1 MGKPRWKI
9 RTGFNLVC
17 VAFTILWVV
26 AVVNVLF
33 SDGRSTW
40 SLRSRRPRPAQ
51 PQVPSAARY
60 IPIAAQEDGNDS
72 SLALH
77 FAKPDHELAWPP
89 LLPNGTVPDA
99 DGADTMPLM
108 DVHVPRF
115 YQPPPSVDL
124 DAVGFAVNGEE
135 TIFLM
140 IASYRDFQVPSLTIL
155 VHVMRLVDTSGL
167 PRSAGKPSPLRLT
180 VRTTR
185 GACTWAW
192 WTKRPPGTPGA
203 STCRCLS
210 LRHAVPP
217 V

>member
-9 RTGFNLVC
+9 RTCFNLVC
-17 VAFTILWVV
+17 EAFTIVWVV
-26 AVVNVLF
+26 AVVNVFF

-60 IPIAAQEDGNDS
+60 IPIAAQEDGNVS
-72 SLALH
+72 SVALL

-192 WTKRPPGTPGA
+192 WTKRLPGTPGA

>member
-9 RTGFNLVC
+9 RTYFNLVC
-17 VAFTILWVV
+17 VAFTIVWLV
-26 AVVNVLF
+26 AVVNVFF

-40 SLRSRRPRPAQ
+40 SLRPPPAQ
-51 PQVPSAARY
+51 PQAPSAARY
-60 IPIAAQEDGNDS
+60 IPIAAEDDGNDS
-72 SLALH
+72 FLALH

-89 LLPNGTVPDA
+89 LLPNGTVPDT

-124 DAVGFAVNGEE
+124 DAVGFEVNGEE

-140 IASYRDFQVPSLTIL
+140 IASYRDIQVPSLTIL
-155 VHVMRLVDTSGL
+155 VHIIRLVASLTL
-167 PRSAGKPSPLRLT
+167 PVFP
-180 VRTTR
+180 
-185 GACTWAW
+185 
-192 WTKRPPGTPGA
+192 
-203 STCRCLS
+203 
-210 LRHAVPP
+210 AVPGNHRLC